1 MTIFDPDRGGK
12 RYTSLMD
19 FAPNSKGK
27 AYGQLIFSKN
37 QIENLLDIF
46 IKKFNR
52 ILLSQIA

>member
-37 QIENLLDIF
+37 QIENFWIYL
-46 IKKFNR
+46 
-52 ILLSQIA
+52 